1 MDTLERMKAGE
12 GSGHMR
18 ASEVVNNVLF
28 LDLSSSD
35 EGVYCINNI
44 LSVALGNFGKFL
56 FSI

>member
-1 MDTLERMKAGE
+1 MD

-35 EGVYCINNI
+35 EGVCCINN
-44 LSVALGNFGKFL
+44 LLTVALGNFGKFL

>member
-1 MDTLERMKAGE
+1 MD

-35 EGVYCINNI
+35 KGVSCINNL
-44 LSVALGNFGKFL
+44 LSVALGNFDKFL